1 MGSERVS
8 HHAHWLE
15 ALTSLHGGRT
25 GLAREP
31 IETYRTSTSLLRV
44 EGQGDPAMMPPLPG
58 EPGST
63 NSRRSFTRAVA
74 GVAALALVA
83 TLAIAVYTS
92 RHFAASTARVERAM
106 LVKVAVA
113 DLAGALSEARADQRG
128 YALIGRVQYMDSYKA
143 AALRASEQVR
153 RLGELTKDSAI
164 QQGLVTDL
172 KRLVASQLDELHGA
186 IELRNRAGEAA
197 AEAVADGD
205 DAMHPTGALQGKLRE
220 METLEET
227 LLASWRGREQRYRSL
242 AIASLV
248 SVSILFGLLATI
260 VGLQSRTAEA
270 RRRSAESDAA
280 RLRAENDALAERQR
294 TAQFQERFI
303 AILGHDL
310 RNPLS
315 SVVMGLRVLR
325 TVPASKH
332 ADIVERL
339 ERSAS
344 RMTRMIDQLLD
355 LAHGRLGGG
364 IPLRTAKTNLGK
376 IVTDVAG
383 EARATHPDRPLVV
396 ELLGDL
402 DGEWDPDR
410 LAQVVS
416 NLVENALRH
425 GGADGAVR
433 VTVDGNA
440 KAVAMAVHNH
450 GPAVPDELACV
461 IFDPFRRGELD
472 DTTSRRSGLGLGLYI
487 VREIASAHGGTVDIV
502 SNESDGT
509 TFTLKLPRGGKA
521 RAVREQ
527 GCSSA
532 RI

>member
-1 MGSERVS
+1 
-8 HHAHWLE
+8 
-15 ALTSLHGGRT
+15 
-25 GLAREP
+25 
-31 IETYRTSTSLLRV
+31 
-44 EGQGDPAMMPPLPG
+44 
-58 EPGST
+58 
-63 NSRRSFTRAVA
+63 
-74 GVAALALVA
+74 
-83 TLAIAVYTS
+83 
-92 RHFAASTARVERAM
+92 
-106 LVKVAVA
+106 
-113 DLAGALSEARADQRG
+113 
-128 YALIGRVQYMDSYKA
+128 
-143 AALRASEQVR
+143 
-153 RLGELTKDSAI
+153 
-164 QQGLVTDL
+164 
-172 KRLVASQLDELHGA
+172 
-186 IELRNRAGEAA
+186 
-197 AEAVADGD
+197 
-205 DAMHPTGALQGKLRE
+205 
-220 METLEET
+220 
-227 LLASWRGREQRYRSL
+227 
-242 AIASLV
+242 
-248 SVSILFGLLATI
+248 
-260 VGLQSRTAEA
+260 
-270 RRRSAESDAA
+270 
-280 RLRAENDALAERQR
+280 
-294 TAQFQERFI
+294 
-303 AILGHDL
+303 
-310 RNPLS
+310 
-315 SVVMGLRVLR
+315 
-325 TVPASKH
+325 
-332 ADIVERL
+332 
-339 ERSAS
+339 
-344 RMTRMIDQLLD
+344 MTRMIDQLLD